1 MDNWEMK
8 SWIRELDIVEMN
20 NYWTMKVGVM
30 FELCEFVARLDVIK
44 LNSTLLGINFK
55 FKR

>member
-30 FELCEFVARLDVIK
+30 VELCEFVARLDVIK